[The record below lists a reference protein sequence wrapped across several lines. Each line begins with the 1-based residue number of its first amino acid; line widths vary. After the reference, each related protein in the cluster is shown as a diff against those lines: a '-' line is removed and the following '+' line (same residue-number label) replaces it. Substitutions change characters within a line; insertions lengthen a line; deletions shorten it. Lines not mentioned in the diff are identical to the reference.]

1 MVMGKN
7 IMKPVIEPVLPV
19 GQSAAT
25 PTPEERAKRAALEKQ
40 IRPLVAQA
48 LERLNGLHDSVDRY
62 GDAVKKFDR
71 YFADRIMAARKDV
84 DALAARL
91 KRTTDKAALDRK
103 IGQHPDLMNQ
113 CRAAQ
118 ALHPRLF
125 EALRDFEPELRR
137 LAEIPGKFPV
147 VAQSFTKLAAIP
159 GLEVL
164 RPDLDRIVA
173 DLGKLAKLGQSL
185 AGTIKAPAYQAKMGE
200 KTGFATASTTAK
212 EIASGA
218 IGDRY
223 KDLAKL
229 HQTATTQAQGFVAAM
244 TPLFDDI
251 AQQAKGLPH

>member
-7 IMKPVIEPVLPV
+7 IMKPVVQPVLPV

-40 IRPLVAQA
+40 IRPFVAQA
-48 LERLNGLHDSVDRY
+48 LERLNGLHASIDHYDA
-62 GDAVKKFDR
+62 AVKKFER
-71 YFADRIMAARKDV
+71 YFADRIIAARKDV

-91 KRTTDKAALDRK
+91 KQTTDKTALDRK
-103 IGQHPDLMNQ
+103 IGQHPDLSNQ

-137 LAEIPGKFPV
+137 LAEMPGKFPV
-147 VAQSFTKLAAIP
+147 VAQSFAKLAAIP
-159 GLEVL
+159 DLEAL

-173 DLGKLAKLGQSL
+173 DLGKLAKLGQGL
-185 AGTIKAPAYQAKMGE
+185 AGAVKAPAYEAKMGA

-218 IGDRY
+218 IGERY

-244 TPLFDDI
+244 TPLFADI
-251 AQQAKGLPH
+251 TQRAKGLPH